1 MSVAAFGL
9 SCNENS
15 ALQLKRLQRNEWA
28 RRVRM
33 VTDENKDCVTNRKRF
48 LVQKLGRLCEVNVV
62 CQIEDQDSLNQTL
75 TDGVLAMQIIFLY

>member
-33 VTDENKDCVTNRKRF
+33 VMDENKDCVTNRKRF
-48 LVQKLGRLCEVNVV
+48 LVQKLRRLCEVNVV